1 VEIIDLRS
9 DTVTQPTEAM
19 RRAMLEAELGDDVFG
34 DDPTVLRLEEMAA
47 RLLGKEAA
55 LFVVSGTMAN
65 LVSVLTHCRR
75 GDEVIVGDESHIL
88 HYEVGG
94 ASTIGGVL
102 LRSVRN
108 DARGRLDA
116 GEVEVVIRPNDV
128 HFPRSALICLENTH
142 NRRGG
147 TALSSADI
155 APVVAIARR
164 HGIPI
169 HLDGARIFNA
179 AVALGVPPAEL
190 CRDADSV
197 MFCLSKGLSAPVG
210 SLLCGSRE
218 FIQRARRSRKM
229 VGGGMRQV
237 GTVAAAGIAA
247 LETMVE
253 RLHEDHAN
261 ARYLAEQLAELPF
274 LEIEPE
280 TVETNIVV
288 ATLRTG
294 TAEDLL
300 PRLAAAGLL
309 VTNLDPRRL
318 RLVPHRGIERAHIDD
333 AVFRLAAM
341 APVAARV

>member
-1 VEIIDLRS
+1 
-9 DTVTQPTEAM
+9 
-19 RRAMLEAELGDDVFG
+19 
-34 DDPTVLRLEEMAA
+34 
-47 RLLGKEAA
+47 
-55 LFVVSGTMAN
+55 
-65 LVSVLTHCRR
+65 
-75 GDEVIVGDESHIL
+75 
-88 HYEVGG
+88 
-94 ASTIGGVL
+94 
-102 LRSVRN
+102 
-108 DARGRLDA
+108 
-116 GEVEVVIRPNDV
+116 
-128 HFPRSALICLENTH
+128 
-142 NRRGG
+142 
-147 TALSSADI
+147 
-155 APVVAIARR
+155 
-164 HGIPI
+164 
-169 HLDGARIFNA
+169 
-179 AVALGVPPAEL
+179 
-190 CRDADSV
+190 
-197 MFCLSKGLSAPVG
+197 
-210 SLLCGSRE
+210 
-218 FIQRARRSRKM
+218 M